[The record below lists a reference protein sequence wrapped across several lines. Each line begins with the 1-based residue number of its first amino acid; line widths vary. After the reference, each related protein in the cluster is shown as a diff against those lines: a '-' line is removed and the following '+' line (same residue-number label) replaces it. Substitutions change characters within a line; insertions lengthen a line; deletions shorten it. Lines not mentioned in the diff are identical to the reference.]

1 MTLHSAA
8 ARRTMTPALSPTLP
22 TSRALAALRALALA
36 ACAVA
41 VSPMPAR
48 AQTTVTAL
56 TGQRCAGTRFGT
68 DLGCTAKDFTTT
80 ATFTQP
86 PPGLASCIAGTTFQL
101 DVILNV
107 TSSSATR
114 YDGAVF
120 LGERGN
126 DPSASS
132 ASTCSLGVFPSSPS
146 PFQDLDGNACGDFA
160 ANGSADLTIRGVTV
174 YCAPAPGTNVLGLP
188 YVLVFGNSS
197 TIGCTAEK
205 VTAATKSKCVSSVS
219 SQVTGVIVQGYVRLT
234 VATLPAADPQPFA
247 FTTSGTATAGPSSF
261 SLAAGATQTIQV
273 PLGVTG
279 GDVTLQLDEAAVP
292 GWKPGATIACK
303 SPSGGTAP
311 YVTVDGAN
319 RRIRAVLNATNYGAD
334 CTITNEKLFPNLL
347 LVQSADRSAVTPGSV
362 VTYTL
367 VIQNTGA
374 AVATNVV
381 LGGPLNRALAW
392 RPDAFGPGVA
402 FQLVDGSPPAGLSLG
417 TPTYSADGGESWTL
431 VPTSGGGGAP
441 AGSDGRV
448 TSWRLPMNGSMPAGS
463 QFSVIYQAT
472 VK

>member
-1 MTLHSAA
+1 MTL
-8 ARRTMTPALSPTLP
+8 ALPPTLHP
-22 TSRALAALRALALA
+22 APRALAALRALALA
-36 ACAVA
+36 ACFAAVGPA
-41 VSPMPAR
+41 QAR
-48 AQTTVTAL
+48 AQTSVTAL
-56 TGQRCAGTRFGT
+56 TGQSCAGTRFKS
-68 DLGCTAKDFTTT
+68 DLGCTAKDFTTA

-86 PPGLASCIAGTTFQL
+86 PPGLASCVAGSTFQL
-101 DVILNV
+101 DVILKV

-120 LGERGN
+120 LGERAN
-126 DPSASS
+126 DPSANVL
-132 ASTCSLGVFPSSPS
+132 ASTCSLGVFPASPS

-197 TIGCTAEK
+197 TANCSAAN

-219 SQVTGVIVQGYVRLT
+219 SQVTSVIVQGYLRVT
-234 VATLPAADPQPFA
+234 VATLPAADPQAFA
-247 FTTSGTATAGPSSF
+247 FTATGTAAASPSSF
-261 SLAAGATQTIQV
+261 TLAAGSTQVVQV
-273 PLGVTG
+273 PLGATG
-279 GDVTLQLDEAAVP
+279 GDVTLQLDEATLP
-292 GWKPGATIACK
+292 GWKPGATIACT
-303 SPSGGTAP
+303 SPSGSAAS

-347 LVQSADRSAVTPGSV
+347 LVQGADRSAATPGDV

-367 VIQNTGA
+367 VVQNTGA
-374 AVATNVV
+374 AAATNVV
-381 LGGPLNRALAW
+381 LGGPVNRSLAW

-417 TPTYSADGGESWTL
+417 TPAYSADGGATWTL
-431 VPTSGGGGAP
+431 APTSGGGGAP

-448 TSWRLPMNGSMPAGS
+448 TSWKLPINGSMPAGS
-463 QFSVIYQAT
+463 QFTLTYQAT

>member
-1 MTLHSAA
+1 
-8 ARRTMTPALSPTLP
+8 MTPALSPTLSP
-22 TSRALAALRALALA
+22 PRALAALRALALA

-41 VSPMPAR
+41 AGPMLAR

-56 TGQRCAGTRFGT
+56 TGQSCAGTRFNT

-86 PPGLASCIAGTTFQL
+86 PPGLASCIAGSTFQL
-101 DVILNV
+101 DVILKV

-132 ASTCSLGVFPSSPS
+132 AASTCSLGVFPGSPS
-146 PFQDLDGNACGDFA
+146 PFQNLDGNGCGDFA
-160 ANGSADLTIRGVTV
+160 ANGNADLTIRGVTV

-188 YVLVFGNSS
+188 YVLVFGNSP
-197 TIGCTAEK
+197 TAGCSAAN
-205 VTAATKSKCVSSVS
+205 VTATTKSKCVSNVS
-219 SQVTGVIVQGYVRLT
+219 AQVTGVIVQGYVRLT
-234 VATLPAADPQPFA
+234 VATLPGADPQPFA
-247 FTTSGTATAGPSSF
+247 FTTSGTAAASPSSF
-261 SLAAGATQTIQV
+261 SLAAGATQTVQV
-273 PLGVTG
+273 PLGATG
-279 GDVTLQLDEAAVP
+279 GDVTLQLDETALP
-292 GWKPGATIACK
+292 GWKPGATIACT
-303 SPSGGTAP
+303 SPSGGAAP

-334 CTITNEKLFPNLL
+334 CTITNEKVFPNLL
-347 LVQSADRSAVTPGSV
+347 LVQSADRSAATPGDV

-367 VIQNTGA
+367 VVQNTGA
-374 AVATNVV
+374 AAATNVV

-402 FQLVDGSPPAGLSLG
+402 FQLVEGSPPAGLSLG
-417 TPTYSADGGESWTL
+417 TPTYSADSGGTWTL

-441 AGSDGRV
+441 TGSDGRV
-448 TSWRLPMNGSMPAGS
+448 TSWRLPMNGAMPAGS